1 MANYLNVN
9 VVTEY
14 GDEDKEGNR
23 KTRWQKVGAA
33 FPHKSGEGFNIV
45 LDFPIGV
52 TKFVV
57 TPPLPEDDSFEH
69 GENAKGKPSKSR
81 K

>member
-1 MANYLNVN
+1 MAKYLNVN

-14 GDEDKEGNR
+14 GEEGEEP

-69 GENAKGKPSKSR
+69 GANKGKSKS
-81 K
+81 KK